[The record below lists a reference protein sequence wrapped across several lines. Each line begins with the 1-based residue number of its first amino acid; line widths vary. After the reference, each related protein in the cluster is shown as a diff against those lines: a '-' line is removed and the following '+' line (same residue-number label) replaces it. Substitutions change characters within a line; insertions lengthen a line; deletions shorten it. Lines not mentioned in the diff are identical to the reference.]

1 MKTIWLIMLTFG
13 LLHASLGIVQ
23 KVSGTAKVQ
32 HEKSIKKSN
41 IKVGS
46 EILDGDI
53 FTTMPKSSVVLKLKD
68 NSIVA
73 LDASSSL
80 HFQNNKSFEQKKGK
94 IYYNIAK
101 KESNSALEVK
111 TNFAIIGIKGT
122 EFIVNAQNPQV
133 MLKEGTVSISSIKQ
147 EFELY
152 TKEMQREFEE
162 YAKNKE
168 ADFEKFKNE
177 QNPALTTKSFDLQ
190 AGNSISFD
198 DTKVHEKA
206 FAEDEAAS
214 FALFGKII
222 EK

>member
-1 MKTIWLIMLTFG
+1 
-13 LLHASLGIVQ
+13 LGI
-23 KVSGTAKVQ
+23 KN
-32 HEKSIKKSN
+32 SN

-46 EILDGDI
+46 EISDGDI
-53 FTTMPKSSVVLKLKD
+53 FTTMQKSSVVLKLKD

-80 HFQNNKSFEQKKGK
+80 HFQNNASFEQKKGK

-133 MLKEGTVSISSIKQ
+133 MLKEGVVSISSIKQ

-177 QNPALTTKSFDLQ
+177 QNPAITTKAFDLQ

-198 DTKVHEKA
+198 DIKVHEKA
-206 FAEDEAAS
+206 FAEDEATS
-214 FALFGKII
+214 FALFGKMI